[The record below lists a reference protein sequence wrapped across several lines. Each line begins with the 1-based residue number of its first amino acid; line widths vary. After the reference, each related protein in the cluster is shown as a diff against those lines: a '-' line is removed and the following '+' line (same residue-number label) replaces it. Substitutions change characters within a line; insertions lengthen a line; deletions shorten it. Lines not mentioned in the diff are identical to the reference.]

1 MISEML
7 GIHSDYVIIG
17 LAVITFVLLLIG
29 LIMLL
34 SASTPSSLAENGDSY
49 SIFRKQ
55 FWFAIGG
62 AFLATVISFFNFE
75 FLVKSKFIQKLL
87 YVGSFLLTLSVLVLG
102 VSSGGANRWIEIP
115 GFGSFQPSEFVKIIF
130 VFFVA
135 SMLYKGTD
143 LKRVFL
149 TSCFTLV
156 RIPAWIIDGKGQYLC
171 MAVMAMLC
179 NLLLG
184 MFAYRFGDA
193 LLYLMT
199 QFCIL
204 IWCAPNVWCA
214 AMIVGLA
221 SAMVYF
227 LVLYGRAFIEKKG
240 NRKSRFPF
248 TLCLFLGSL
257 TTFFLFL

>member
-1 MISEML
+1 MMMVRLLWEYLVMKCRIRIVNLFSV
-7 GIHSDYVIIG
+7 YG
-17 LAVITFVLLLIG
+17 LYNILLG
-29 LIMLL
+29 LII
-34 SASTPSSLAENGDSY
+34 SAIILHFLRKETKMEDTAFDLHKEKISVCFFWIMFGVVFIAPPLPINGAPL
-49 SIFRKQ
+49 I
-55 FWFAIGG
+55 
-62 AFLATVISFFNFE
+62 
-75 FLVKSKFIQKLL
+75 KLL
-87 YVGSFLLTLSVLVLG
+87 CYVVFYSV
-102 VSSGGANRWIEIP
+102 
-115 GFGSFQPSEFVKIIF
+115 FGIT
-130 VFFVA
+130 
-135 SMLYKGTD
+135 SMTD
-143 LKRVFL
+143 RQTGMFRAGYMMIGVFL

-214 AMIVGLA
+214 AMVVGLA